1 MGLTYPM
8 SQNSGVYILKSIKG
22 DQANVYIGERVAA
35 ASCKLGKVIYSY
47 GT

>member
-8 SQNSGVYILKSIKG
+8 GQNSGVYILKSIRS
-22 DQANVYIGERVAA
+22 DQANVYIGEKVAA
-35 ASCKLGKVIYSY
+35 ASCKLGKVIYGY